1 MILLLVRLKID
12 FLSTPVFWC
21 TFQYLKIPIITLI
34 NPTPVR
40 LLSYQL
46 LYGGGIYHPPP
57 YKNLFKDQF
66 DPIFCIGRGGGPKY
80 HWKFF

>member
-1 MILLLVRLKID
+1 MNELNNRV
-12 FLSTPVFWC
+12 
-21 TFQYLKIPIITLI
+21 IPDYIHTNNAFI
-34 NPTPVR
+34 NPTSER

-46 LYGGGIYHPPP
+46 LYGGGIYHPP

-80 HWKFF
+80 HRKIFKK